1 MPKAPQDYQTRY
13 PIDFGD
19 IDPSTPHRVVQ
30 LYAQDLGK
38 SRGILWLPPKGKPK
52 TVIIMSHPR
61 ADFGHHYSIPFWVD
75 AGYAA
80 FGFNTRY
87 LNNDAM
93 MLHESL
99 MLDMAAGIKYLR
111 EEEGFEQIVMLG
123 NSGGGSLFSYY
134 DSQARTPKGKR
145 VASPPGGGPPD
156 LNQFDLPTAD
166 GFIVLAAHP
175 GQGMVLMS
183 CLDAAV
189 VDESDPLASDS
200 SLDMY
205 HERNGFRT
213 PPAPSHYSEDFLTRY
228 RAAQR
233 ARCSRIDAIAR
244 RHIAEAAEGRT
255 AMREKG
261 FASTSADHR
270 NFVARRAM
278 APRYMVVYRTQANP
292 NYCDLSIDPSERTVG
307 SIISPRPDLANYS
320 PFGLG
325 RIVTPDAWLSTWS
338 GLSSYAKTGA
348 NLPKVTVPTLV
359 VGANADQDI
368 FLSDV
373 RAEYEA
379 SGASDKT
386 ITFIEGAEHFMRAG
400 GTKAHED
407 PRPRLMKVLVDW
419 TRERFPAAPARPAS
433 TSPRKPAARKS
444 AARTRRRS

>member
-1 MPKAPQDYQTRY
+1 MPKAPQDYQARY

-19 IDPSTPHRVVQ
+19 IDPLVRHKVVQ
-30 LYAQDLGK
+30 LYAADFGK
-38 SRGILWLPPKGKPK
+38 SRGILWMPPKGRPK
-52 TVIIMSHPR
+52 TCVIMAHPR
-61 ADFGHHYSIPFWVD
+61 AEFGHHYSIPFWVE

-99 MLDMAAGIKYLR
+99 MLDLAAGIRYLR
-111 EEEGFEQIVMLG
+111 EEEGFERIVMLG

-134 DSQARTPKGKR
+134 DSQARTPKGQR
-145 VASPPGGGPPD
+145 VSAPPGGGPPD
-156 LNQFDLPTAD
+156 LNKFDLPTAD

-175 GQGMVLMS
+175 GQGMVLMN

-189 VDESDPLASDS
+189 VDEADPFTSDPA
-200 SLDMY
+200 LDMY
-205 HERNGFRT
+205 DERNGFQA
-213 PPAPSHYSEDFLTRY
+213 PPASSSYSKEFIERY

-233 ARCSRIDAIAR
+233 ARCARIDAIAR
-244 RHIAEAAEGRT
+244 RHIAEANEGRAAMRAEG
-255 AMREKG
+255 
-261 FASTSADHR
+261 FAATPPDHR
-270 NFVARRAM
+270 NSVARRAM
-278 APRYMVVYRTQANP
+278 APRYMIVYRTQANP
-292 NYCDLSIDPSERTVG
+292 NYCDLSIDPSERVVG
-307 SIISPRPDLANYS
+307 SIMGPRPDLANYAA
-320 PFGLG
+320 FGLG

-348 NLPKVTVPTLV
+348 NLPKVPVPTLV

-386 ITFIEGAEHFMRAG
+386 IAFIEGAEHFMRAG
-400 GTKAHED
+400 GNKAHLGD

-419 TRERFPAAPARPAS
+419 TRDRFNP
-433 TSPRKPAARKS
+433 
-444 AARTRRRS
+444 